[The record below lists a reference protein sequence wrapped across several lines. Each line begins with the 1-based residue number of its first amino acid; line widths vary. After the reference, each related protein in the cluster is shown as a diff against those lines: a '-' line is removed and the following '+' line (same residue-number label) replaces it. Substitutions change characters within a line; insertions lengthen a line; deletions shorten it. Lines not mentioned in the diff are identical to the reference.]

1 MSEVNQEPT
10 GQRRL
15 AEHPTVKRM
24 AERARTKPD
33 PVLSVSR
40 LRELCLE
47 AGADDVGFVP
57 VEDPRVA
64 VELEHAR
71 EILPSARTFVAF
83 CVRMNRDNLRSTM
96 RSLANTE
103 FNHADDETN
112 QVSRRITR
120 ALQDAG
126 YRAVYPAPGYPMEV
140 DKFPGRIWVIA
151 HKVVAEAAGLGV
163 MGIHRNVIH
172 PKFGN
177 FILLGTVVTDAVI
190 DEPSAALDF
199 SPCLECKL
207 CVSACPVGAITN
219 DGGFDFQACYTH
231 NYREFMG
238 GFTDWAETVA
248 DSDNAA
254 EYRERVST
262 GESFSMWQSLSFKP
276 NYKAGYCM
284 AVCPA
289 GEDVIGA
296 YLDDRKGHLDDVV
309 RPLQN
314 KPEPVY
320 VLPGSAAQEH
330 VTRRFPNKTPKAVTN
345 GFPDEVNDLLDQIG
359 PRPRPRNRAD

>member
-1 MSEVNQEPT
+1 MDQESSA
-10 GQRRL
+10 QRRL
-15 AEHPTVKRM
+15 AHHPTVRRM
-24 AERARTKPD
+24 AERPRERPD
-33 PVLSVSR
+33 PVLTASR
-40 LRELCLE
+40 LRELCLD

-57 VEDPRVA
+57 IDDPRVA
-64 VELEHAR
+64 EEQEHAR
-71 EILPSARTFVAF
+71 SILPSARTFISF
-83 CVRMNRDNLRSTM
+83 CVRMNRDNLRSPR

-112 QVSRRITR
+112 EVSRRITR

-126 YRAVYPAPGYPMEV
+126 HRAVYPAPGYPMEV
-140 DKFPGRIWVIA
+140 DRFPGRIWVIA

-177 FILLGTVVTDAVI
+177 FILLGTVVTDAVV
-190 DEPSAALDF
+190 DEPSAPLDF
-199 SPCLECKL
+199 NPCLECKL
-207 CVSACPVGAITN
+207 CVSACPVGAITQ
-219 DGGFDFQACYTH
+219 DAGFDFQACYTH

-238 GFTDWAETVA
+238 GFTDWAETIA
-248 DSDNAA
+248 DSDSRAD
-254 EYRERVST
+254 YRERVST

-296 YLDDRKGHLDDVV
+296 YLDDRKSHLDEVV

-314 KPEPVY
+314 TEEPVY
-320 VLPGSAAQEH
+320 VLPGSAAEEH
-330 VTRRFPNKTPKAVTN
+330 VTRRFPHKTPKPVAN
-345 GFPDEVNDLLDQIG
+345 GFPDEVNALLDQIG
-359 PRPRPRNRAD
+359 PRPRPRATPD

>member
-1 MSEVNQEPT
+1 MDQTSASSA
-10 GQRRL
+10 QRRL
-15 AEHPTVKRM
+15 AQHPTVRRM
-24 AERARTKPD
+24 AERERTKPD
-33 PVLSVSR
+33 PVLTASR
-40 LRELCLE
+40 LRELCLA
-47 AGADDVGFVP
+47 AGAEDVGFVP
-57 VEDPRVA
+57 IDDPRVA
-64 VELEHAR
+64 PEYEHAR
-71 EILPSARTFVAF
+71 AILPSARTFVAF
-83 CVRMNRDNLRSTM
+83 CVRMNRDNLRSPQ

-112 QVSRRITR
+112 AVSRRITT

-177 FILLGTVVTDAVI
+177 FILLGTIVTDAVV
-190 DEPSAALDF
+190 DEPSSPLDF
-199 SPCLECKL
+199 NPCLECKL
-207 CVSACPVGAITN
+207 CVSACPVGAITQ
-219 DGGFDFQACYTH
+219 DAGFDFQACYTH

-238 GFTDWAETVA
+238 GFTDWAETIA
-248 DSDNAA
+248 DSDSRAD
-254 EYRERVST
+254 YRERVST

-296 YLDDRKGHLDDVV
+296 YLDDRKSHLDEVV

-314 KPEPVY
+314 TEEPVY
-320 VLPGSAAQEH
+320 VLPGSAAEEH
-330 VTRRFPNKTPKAVTN
+330 VTRRFPHKTAKPVTN
-345 GFPDEVNDLLDQIG
+345 GFPDEVNALLDQIG
-359 PRPRPRNRAD
+359 PRPRPRVDPE

>member
-1 MSEVNQEPT
+1 MSETNQEP
-10 GQRRL
+10 GSPRRL
-15 AEHPTVKRM
+15 AQHPTVQRV
-24 AERARTKPD
+24 AQHPRPAPD
-33 PVLSVSR
+33 PVLSTAQ
-40 LRELCLE
+40 LREICLA

-57 VEDPRVA
+57 VDDPRVA
-64 VELEHAR
+64 EEREHAR
-71 EILPSARTFVAF
+71 GILPSARTYIAF
-83 CVRMNRDNLRSTM
+83 CVRMNRDNLRSPQ

-112 QVSRRITR
+112 EVSRRITR

-140 DKFPGRIWVIA
+140 DQFPGRVWVIA
-151 HKVVAEAAGLGV
+151 HKVVAQAAGLGV

-177 FILLGTVVTDAVI
+177 FILLGTVVTDAVV

-199 SPCLECKL
+199 NPCLECKL
-207 CVSACPVGAITN
+207 CVSACPVGAITD

-238 GFTDWAETVA
+238 GFTDWAETIA
-248 DSDNAA
+248 DSADRA
-254 EYRERVST
+254 EYRERVTT

-296 YLDDRKGHLDDVV
+296 FLDDRKGHLAEVV

-314 KPEPVY
+314 KSEPVY
-320 VLPGSAAQEH
+320 VLPGSAAEEH
-330 VTRRFPNKTPKAVTN
+330 VTRRFPAKTPKPVTN
-345 GFPDEVNDLLDQIG
+345 GFPDEVNTLLDQIG
-359 PRPRPRNRAD
+359 PRPRPRGTTD

>member
-1 MSEVNQEPT
+1 MVMDSEPT
-10 GQRRL
+10 RPRRL
-15 AEHPTVKRM
+15 AEHPTVRRM
-24 AERARTKPD
+24 AEQDRARPAA
-33 PVLSVSR
+33 VLSAER
-40 LRELCLE
+40 LREICRE
-47 AGADDVGFVP
+47 AGADDVGFVA
-57 VEDPRVA
+57 VDDPRVA
-64 VELEHAR
+64 PELEHVR
-71 EILPSARTFVAF
+71 GILPAARTFVSF
-83 CVRMNRDNLRSTM
+83 CVRMNRDNLRSPM

-112 QVSRRITR
+112 EVSRRITR

-140 DKFPGRIWVIA
+140 DQFPGRIWVIA

-177 FILLGTVVTDAVI
+177 FILLGTVVTDAVV

-199 SPCLECKL
+199 NPCLECKL
-207 CVSACPVGAITN
+207 CVSACPVGAIAE

-238 GFTDWAETVA
+238 GFTDWAETIA
-248 DSDNAA
+248 DSADRD
-254 EYRERVST
+254 EYRERVAT

-296 YLDDRKGHLDDVV
+296 FLDNRREHLDEVV

-314 KPEPVY
+314 KAEPVY
-320 VLPGSAAQEH
+320 VLSGSAAEEH
-330 VTRRFPNKTPKAVTN
+330 VTRRFPHKTAKPVTN

-359 PRPRPRNRAD
+359 PRPRPRDPSA